1 MDAEGVVEVYWAA
14 DAPQAHLVKT
24 VLKKAGID
32 ARVVGEM
39 LQAALGELP
48 MGPATSPRIWVPR
61 KDEARARAI
70 IAAWEKQRSEDRTE
84 ERAAWACPRCG
95 EEVEGSFDICWKCQ
109 APRDPTAEPE
119 GDGADRADTKSDAGS
134 PLGQVLREG
143 GERPVRNFLLVSV
156 FCTLTLTV
164 FARHWGFAGG
174 AAAAV
179 LVGVVLACWL
189 GSVRRG
195 R

>member
-1 MDAEGVVEVYWAA
+1 
-14 DAPQAHLVKT
+14 VKT

-48 MGPATSPRIWVPR
+48 MGPATSPRVWVPR
-61 KDEARARAI
+61 KDETRARAV
-70 IAAWEKQRSEDRTE
+70 IAEWEQQRSEDRTE
-84 ERAAWACPRCG
+84 ERAPWACPRCG

-109 APRDPTAEPE
+109 APRDPTAKPE
-119 GDGADRADTKSDAGS
+119 SDGANRPDPESDGGS
-134 PLGQVLREG
+134 PLDQVLREG
-143 GERPVRNFLLVSV
+143 GERPVRNFLFVSL
-156 FCTLTLTV
+156 FCTLALI
-164 FARHWGFAGG
+164 FGARHWGFVGG

-179 LVGVVLACWL
+179 LVGVVSACWL
-189 GSVRRG
+189 GSARRG